1 MRIASGVVRFKPDGS
16 EIEMYSSRGGNTW
29 GLDITWD
36 GQVFWTQPT
45 SGTVFFH
52 TVLPEYVLAKGKVP
66 GTNSWKGMI
75 TGQKTHPLMSWPE
88 QAYVQ
93 IDQVGA
99 FTAAAGCAVYEGG
112 AWPEKWNYSYFTT
125 EPTLNIVHHEFVK
138 PDGVSYTVEKEK
150 GREETE
156 FIRSKDLWFRP
167 IENRVGPDGALYVV
181 DFYNQAVI
189 HNDTRGPLHGPANA
203 AVRPDRDH
211 YFGRIWKVQHKQAK
225 KLDVPV
231 LDPKNLKSLATV
243 LDTSPNAKVKQNAWR
258 LISET
263 TPAGAEAKALENVA
277 TVPQMGSKVL
287 RHYEQL
293 LAQQSDTKAIC
304 DKGIADFLAAS
315 DDWTVCHDRGTL
327 HVPVAAIA
335 DALQHPRAAELT
347 VLVEPLV
354 AKSLTGDEVNVVL
367 NGKNVTLTPSQNAA
381 QLLSACADAPSTS
394 DTIKIVVLRSIGSAS
409 DLKVNLT
416 PELAATLKKLIS
428 QPTLASSTLP
438 LVVKWDQASTLANDV
453 KA

>member
-1 MRIASGVVRFKPDGS
+1 M
-16 EIEMYSSRGGNTW
+16 
-29 GLDITWD
+29 
-36 GQVFWTQPT
+36 
-45 SGTVFFH
+45 
-52 TVLPEYVLAKGKVP
+52 LAKGKVP